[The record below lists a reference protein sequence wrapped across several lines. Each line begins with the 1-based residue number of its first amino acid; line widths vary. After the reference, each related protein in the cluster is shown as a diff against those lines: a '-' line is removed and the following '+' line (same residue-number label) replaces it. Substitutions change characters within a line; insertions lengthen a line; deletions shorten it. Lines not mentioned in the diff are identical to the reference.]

1 MVIEWKVDVF
11 FHICYNI
18 KISTYK
24 TKFIDN
30 RCIKL
35 YIVIYIRF
43 TQFPL
48 SSFRVIRWCQ
58 ALSNS
63 CQLPRSGNR
72 IRFGFPWLANRF
84 KDFQTVE
91 TLFHCVHV
99 WFWIIVLAPIKL
111 KIWWKFA
118 VLWFKICLTDHN
130 EILHKSRQC
139 YCRDMCKI
147 SLWSAE
153 YVMNKSITNFQ
164 WISNSIEILLV
175 GPISPIF
182 PP

>member
-11 FHICYNI
+11 CYNI

-72 IRFGFPWLANRF
+72 IWFGFPRLANRF

-91 TLFHCVHV
+91 TL
-99 WFWIIVLAPIKL
+99 
-111 KIWWKFA
+111 
-118 VLWFKICLTDHN
+118 ICSLNVIFYHAWYLTSWVKKVACYKKRIFILSLVCYLELIDH
-130 EILHKSRQC
+130 R
-139 YCRDMCKI
+139 
-147 SLWSAE
+147 
-153 YVMNKSITNFQ
+153 
-164 WISNSIEILLV
+164 
-175 GPISPIF
+175 ISPKCVIYTLSIVFQIIAHRWHNKMASYTIIF
-182 PP
+182 AHGDAINSMHPTLNSQ